1 MNLNFIPLQTIAF
14 TMPEWFN
21 QLGMIAI
28 FLSSVI
34 PFFPVPSE
42 PIALGLLALD
52 SSQGMILNI
61 AIVIGIGAFI
71 SHIIVFVAG
80 KHFHRVH
87 KSIKKQRNLREEHIF
102 HKYGIWL
109 FLIVPSIS
117 IVIPPLPDALVG
129 YLGHKRVNPMKL
141 FTVIF
146 VGEMIRIPLTYLT
159 LTELLKLL

>member
-1 MNLNFIPLQTIAF
+1 MNFNSIFLQISF

-21 QLGMIAI
+21 QLGFIAV
-28 FLSSVI
+28 FASSVI

-42 PIALGLLALD
+42 PIALGLLAID
-52 SSQGMILNI
+52 SSQTMIMNI

-71 SHIIVFVAG
+71 SHVIVYFAG
-80 KHFHRVH
+80 KHFHRLH
-87 KSIKKQRNLREEHIF
+87 KSIKKNRNLREQHIF
-102 HKYGIWL
+102 HKYGVWL

-117 IVIPPLPDALVG
+117 IIIPPLPDTLVA
-129 YLGHKRVNPMKL
+129 YLGHKRVNPKKL

-146 VGEMIRIPLTYLT
+146 AGELIRIPLTYLT